1 MRVLGDDP
9 ETGLPVTLRDGR
21 FGPFLQ
27 LGEASAEKG
36 AEKPKRSSLPKG
48 LAPSAVD
55 LEKALKLLSLPR
67 EVARHPE
74 TGEPIL
80 ANIGRYGPYVQHGKT
95 YANLGKDDDVLEVG
109 ANRAI
114 DLIVQK
120 EQGGGRRP
128 AQDPG
133 RVIGTAP
140 GTDTPIT
147 VKAGRYGAYV
157 TDGEINATLPKGA
170 DAEAV
175 TLDEALRLIAARRE
189 AGGGT
194 KKKAGARKAPAK
206 AAAKSSAKTPKAKT
220 AKAEA
225 ADGTEGEAATPKP
238 VARKAAAK
246 APATKTTTAKKAP
259 AKKPAV
265 KSAAGE

>member
-1 MRVLGDDP
+1 M
-9 ETGLPVTLRDGR
+9 
-21 FGPFLQ
+21 
-27 LGEASAEKG
+27 
-36 AEKPKRSSLPKG
+36 
-48 LAPSAVD
+48 
-55 LEKALKLLSLPR
+55 
-67 EVARHPE
+67 
-74 TGEPIL
+74 
-80 ANIGRYGPYVQHGKT
+80 
-95 YANLGKDDDVLEVG
+95 LEVG

-140 GTDTPIT
+140 GSDTPIT

-206 AAAKSSAKTPKAKT
+206 AATKTAKAKT

-246 APATKTTTAKKAP
+246 APATKSTTAKKAP
-259 AKKPAV
+259 AKKSAA